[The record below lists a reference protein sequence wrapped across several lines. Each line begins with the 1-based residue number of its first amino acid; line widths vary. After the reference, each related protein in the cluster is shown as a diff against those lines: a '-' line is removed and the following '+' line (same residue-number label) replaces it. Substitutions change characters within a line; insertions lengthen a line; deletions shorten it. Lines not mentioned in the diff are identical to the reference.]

1 MQRTIQDI
9 KIDDHDYA
17 YYYIYIYYYYVYA
30 GNTSMILRN
39 RLTNQ
44 YPFAVR
50 LLAVGVAKLFAI
62 SSLHFMVYVFIVDIQ
77 DQHL

>member
-1 MQRTIQDI
+1 MIMIMLIT
-9 KIDDHDYA
+9 
-17 YYYIYIYYYYVYA
+17 IYIYYYYVYA

>member
-1 MQRTIQDI
+1 
-9 KIDDHDYA
+9 
-17 YYYIYIYYYYVYA
+17 
-30 GNTSMILRN
+30 MILRN